1 MKVRE
6 DDIHRS
12 RQGWSTLKLFNLV
25 ALWAT
30 KPHNLAARG
39 KILFAQNIIGTNK
52 LLNKAIS
59 AKQEPF

>member
-6 DDIHRS
+6 DDIHIRS
-12 RQGWSTLKLFNLV
+12 RQGRSTLKLFNLV

-39 KILFAQNIIGTNK
+39 KILFAQNIWY
-52 LLNKAIS
+52 
-59 AKQEPF
+59 KQIIK

>member
-12 RQGWSTLKLFNLV
+12 RQGRSTLKLFNLV

-39 KILFAQNIIGTNK
+39 KILFAQNICTNK
-52 LLNKAIS
+52 LLNKVIS
-59 AKQEPF
+59 GKQEPF